1 MKILFIIMLG
11 MAVSL
16 DLLDIDKHHLI
27 YEFSFSCGNS
37 YLMNKKIIADINNE
51 LTNSGVSFTSELAG
65 KKNFSTTFN
74 IYEKIGD
81 QMILLAT
88 IDKNSNL
95 YQDVLK
101 NYPTVFYNNILN
113 DRVATEEEMGA
124 RKQLIQQIIMM
135 LNKTH

>member
-1 MKILFIIMLG
+1 MKILFIVMVS

-16 DLLDIDKHHLI
+16 DLLDIEKHHLI

-37 YLMNKKIIADINNE
+37 YLMNKKIIEDINDE

-74 IYEKIGD
+74 IYEKLGEE
-81 QMILLAT
+81 MILLAT
-88 IDKNSNL
+88 VNKNSNL
-95 YQDVLK
+95 YQAVLK
-101 NYPTVFYNNILN
+101 NYPSVFYNNILN
-113 DRVATEEEMGA
+113 DRIPTEVELEL
-124 RKQLIQQIIMM
+124 RKQLIQQIIIM